1 MAGRLPEAEQHFMAS
16 LAVLPGRASTL
27 VNLAAT
33 RVLLGRPEEALTVAD
48 QALAMDPDMHDAWL
62 HRATA
67 LAGLSRHAEALTS
80 FERALSIDSG
90 QSEVWSRQAQT
101 LLALNRHDDAF
112 ASYERALT
120 LNPASSE
127 IWSRYGEALRESMRL
142 AEAAQAFEQ
151 AIAHGGDP
159 ELHGYLLAS
168 VGGAAMP
175 PHAPKRY
182 VQALFDGYADDFDQ
196 HLVGVLGYDA
206 HRVLTRHLA
215 LLARGPFDSALDLGC
230 GTGLCGPLVKPH
242 VRHLTG
248 VDLSAAM
255 LAKAGTLG
263 VYSELVQGD
272 LVSHLRATQRRY
284 DLVLAA
290 DVFIYVGELDG
301 VFSAVSDATLPGA
314 VFCFSAEVPPTA
326 AAPGRPKQGQPPRG
340 AESDTQCANVGATY
354 APGRPKQGQPQLPM
368 QGAESRRRLE
378 QSASVGAIFP
388 GRGRGTGSAG
398 PQAQRPP
405 RGAESD
411 TQCANVGAQIQGV
424 QLLPSL
430 RYAHSEGYLRRL
442 AAQHGFDVLDI
453 LRQPVRHDQRQP
465 IDGLY
470 LYLVKA

>member
-1 MAGRLPEAEQHFMAS
+1 MSEAHPHVPPDDSFAAAKSHFLHGLECLMAGRLPEAEQHFMAS

-215 LLARGPFDSALDLGC
+215 LLARGPFESALDLGC

-255 LAKAGTLG
+255 LARAGALG

-301 VFSAVSDATLPGA
+301 VFSAVREATLPGA
-314 VFCFSAEVPPTA
+314 VFCFTAEVLPTRSQA
-326 AAPGRPKQGQPPRG
+326 LRNDV
-340 AESDTQCANVGATY
+340 SDMQCATVEAL
-354 APGRPKQGQPQLPM
+354 QP
-368 QGAESRRRLE
+368 S
-378 QSASVGAIFP
+378 
-388 GRGRGTGSAG
+388 RGRGTGSAG

-411 TQCANVGAQIQGV
+411 TQCANVGAFD
-424 QLLPSL
+424 LLPSL
-430 RYAHSEGYLRRL
+430 RYAHSESYLRGL
-442 AAQHGFDVLDI
+442 AARHGFNVLDM

>member
-1 MAGRLPEAEQHFMAS
+1 MIWRLTDPTPRQQRMSEAHPHVPPDDSFAAAKSHFLHGLECLIAGRLPEAEQHFMAS

-101 LLALNRHDDAF
+101 LLGLNRHDDAF

-206 HRVLTRHLA
+206 HVVLTRHLA
-215 LLARGPFDSALDLGC
+215 LLARGPFESALDLGC

-242 VRHLTG
+242 IRHLTG
-248 VDLSAAM
+248 VDLSEAM
-255 LAKAGTLG
+255 LAKAAALG

-301 VFSAVSDATLPGA
+301 VFSAVRDATLPGA

-340 AESDTQCANVGATY
+340 AESDTQCANVGA
-354 APGRPKQGQPQLPM
+354 A
-368 QGAESRRRLE
+368 
-378 QSASVGAIFP
+378 V
-388 GRGRGTGSAG
+388 AG
-398 PQAQRPP
+398 
-405 RGAESD
+405 
-411 TQCANVGAQIQGV
+411 QGV